1 MSQGSEGGQVPA
13 LGVGGA
19 GSSLWPSR
27 ASCPQELQSNMLHK
41 AVRAQNCHQL
51 GDWASAWLK
60 QQLKVV
66 PSRERLH
73 LSPYPDSPTE
83 KVTLLLAD
91 TSGVG
96 VSFSFNSFA
105 GCFLCLDKD
114 VAVTAPGKA
123 SAWA

>member
-1 MSQGSEGGQVPA
+1 MSSAGRLGFSLAEAATEGSAEQRMACQV
-13 LGVGGA
+13 
-19 GSSLWPSR
+19 
-27 ASCPQELQSNMLHK
+27 
-41 AVRAQNCHQL
+41 
-51 GDWASAWLK
+51 
-60 QQLKVV
+60 
-66 PSRERLH
+66 H

-114 VAVTAPGKA
+114 VPVTAPGKA
-123 SAWA
+123 SVWA